1 MGLQRSNWDG
11 FDHPDIHGGD
21 ADEPPTEPGTKLC
34 REMASDRKARAHY
47 TGVMQQMARDD
58 RAKERAYQAAQQ
70 AGRARREAEKEAK
83 AAREAEERRA
93 ARRASV
99 PADQIVGA
107 RRQGGWAAVVL
118 LAYVGHPAGLRA
130 TPAWMLV
137 GGLLTA
143 LFAVYVAA
151 CQNLPILRS
160 AAAHPVA
167 TFRALPAFSAALVV
181 VHAVVAAASL
191 ARVVG
196 GSGSVVHCMLVA
208 TAAKQALVAVKSAVA
223 QRYARHVA
231 EEERK
236 EDIVEAAK
244 KEKKG
249 KAD

>member
-1 MGLQRSNWDG
+1 MGLQRSSWDG
-11 FDHPDIHGGD
+11 FDHPDIQE
-21 ADEPPTEPGTKLC
+21 AEEAPAEPGTKLC
-34 REMASDRKARAHY
+34 REMANDRKARAHY
-47 TGVMQQMARDD
+47 TGVMQKIARD
-58 RAKERAYQAAQQ
+58 ERAAERGYEAASR
-70 AGRARREAEKEAK
+70 AGNARRAAEKEAK
-83 AAREAEERRA
+83 AAQEADERRA

-118 LAYVGHPAGLRA
+118 LAYAGHPAGLRA
-130 TPAWMLV
+130 TPAWMLA

-181 VHAVVAAASL
+181 VHVVVTVASL

-208 TAAKQALVAVKSAVA
+208 TGAKQALVAVKSAVA

-231 EEERK
+231 EEEHR
-236 EDIVEAAK
+236 EDLAKAAK
-244 KEKKG
+244 EKEG
-249 KAD
+249 KTD